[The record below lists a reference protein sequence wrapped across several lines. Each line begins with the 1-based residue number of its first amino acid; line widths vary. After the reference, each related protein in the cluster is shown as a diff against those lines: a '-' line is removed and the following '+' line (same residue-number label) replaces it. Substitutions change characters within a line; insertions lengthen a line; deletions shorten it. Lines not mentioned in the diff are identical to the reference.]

1 MLSFTYLNIQE
12 IKMDAMSQ
20 QANELSAKKIA
31 LQDTFKTHTAE
42 NGFSYEE
49 WINPPAGSFYESY
62 KKDLAEVDNEMAP
75 AITYQ
80 S

>member
-1 MLSFTYLNIQE
+1 
-12 IKMDAMSQ
+12 MDATNQRS
-20 QANELSAKKIA
+20 NELSAKKIA
-31 LQDTFKTHTAE
+31 LQETFKIHTAE

-49 WINPPAGSFYESY
+49 WISPSAGSFYESY
-62 KKDLAEVDNEMAP
+62 KQELADIDNEMAP

>member
-1 MLSFTYLNIQE
+1 
-12 IKMDAMSQ
+12 MDALSK
-20 QANELSAKKIA
+20 QANDLSTKKIA
-31 LQDTFKTHTAE
+31 LQETFKKYSDD

-62 KKDLAEVDNEMAP
+62 KKDLAEIEEQMSP
-75 AITYQ
+75 PIEYQ

>member
-1 MLSFTYLNIQE
+1 
-12 IKMDAMSQ
+12 MDTMSKQ
-20 QANELSAKKIA
+20 TNELVAKKIA
-31 LQDTFKTHTAE
+31 LQENFKQHTAE

-49 WINPPAGSFYESY
+49 WINPPAGSFYENY

-75 AITYQ
+75 PLEYQ

>member
-1 MLSFTYLNIQE
+1 
-12 IKMDAMSQ
+12 MDATDQRS
-20 QANELSAKKIA
+20 NELSAKKIA
-31 LQDTFKTHTAE
+31 LQETFKMHTAE

-49 WINPPAGSFYESY
+49 WINPSAGSFYESY
-62 KKDLAEVDNEMAP
+62 KQDLADIDNELAP

>member
-1 MLSFTYLNIQE
+1 
-12 IKMDAMSQ
+12 MDATDQRS
-20 QANELSAKKIA
+20 NELIAKKIA
-31 LQDTFKTHTAE
+31 LQETFKMHTAE

-49 WINPPAGSFYESY
+49 WINPSAGSFYESY
-62 KKDLAEVDNEMAP
+62 KQDLADIDNELAP

>member
-1 MLSFTYLNIQE
+1 
-12 IKMDAMSQ
+12 MDATDQRS
-20 QANELSAKKIA
+20 NELSAKKIA
-31 LQDTFKTHTAE
+31 LQETFKMHTAE

-49 WINPPAGSFYESY
+49 WINPSNGSFYESY
-62 KKDLAEVDNEMAP
+62 KQDLADIDNELAP

>member
-1 MLSFTYLNIQE
+1 
-12 IKMDAMSQ
+12 MDATDQRS
-20 QANELSAKKIA
+20 NELSAKKIA
-31 LQDTFKTHTAE
+31 LQETFKMHTAE

-49 WINPPAGSFYESY
+49 WINPSNDSFYESY
-62 KKDLAEVDNEMAP
+62 KKDLADIDNELAP

>member
-1 MLSFTYLNIQE
+1 MCSSDLID
-12 IKMDAMSQ
+12 MDATDQRS
-20 QANELSAKKIA
+20 NELSAKKIA
-31 LQDTFKTHTAE
+31 LQETFKLHTAE

-49 WINPPAGSFYESY
+49 WISPPAGSFYENY

>member
-1 MLSFTYLNIQE
+1 
-12 IKMDAMSQ
+12 MDATDQKS
-20 QANELSAKKIA
+20 NELTAKKIA
-31 LQDTFKTHTAE
+31 LQETFKLHTAE

-62 KKDLAEVDNEMAP
+62 KQDLADIDNELAP